1 MRKIV
6 HNPRA
11 MAIEEKP
18 LVRGEPIVVKVLE
31 ATAEEIALSG
41 YAALTLERVAARA
54 GVNRTTIF
62 RRWPTKKDLV
72 LATMN
77 RMTEQVRF
85 DWDYGSL
92 RADLAELIA
101 VATRTV
107 FAPGMVGM
115 HKMMVEARGD
125 AELGEL
131 ARCIRDEKH
140 DAAFALL
147 ARAEKRG
154 EFRKDL
160 DKELFLESLMG
171 MLFAKV
177 VFRHEPITSEFTRHM
192 LDYLMKVA
200 TPGRATARARRTP
213 AGTQRKPAARPK
225 ASSAR

>member
-1 MRKIV
+1 MHTPSV
-6 HNPRA
+6 
-11 MAIEEKP
+11 MAAEDKP
-18 LVRGEPIVVKVLE
+18 LVRGEPIVAKVLD
-31 ATAEEIALSG
+31 ATVEEIAFSG

-77 RMTEQVRF
+77 RMTDKVRF
-85 DWDYGSL
+85 DWDHGNL

-140 DAAFALL
+140 NAAFELL
-147 ARAEKRG
+147 RRAEKRG

-177 VFRHEPITSEFTRHM
+177 VFRHEPITPEFTKQM
-192 LDYLMKVA
+192 LDYVMKVA
-200 TPGRATARARRTP
+200 TPARAVAKSRRPAAARKPAGRARATA
-213 AGTQRKPAARPK
+213 AAR
-225 ASSAR
+225 

>member
-1 MRKIV
+1 M
-6 HNPRA
+6 P
-11 MAIEEKP
+11 IEDKP
-18 LVRGEPIVVKVLE
+18 LVRGEPIVAKVLE
-31 ATAEEIALSG
+31 ATVEEIAIAG
-41 YAALTLERVAARA
+41 YAALTLERVASRA

-72 LATMN
+72 LATMK

-85 DWDYGSL
+85 DWDHGNL
-92 RADLAELIA
+92 RADLAQLIA
-101 VATRTV
+101 VAARTV

-115 HKMMVEARGD
+115 HKMMVEARED
-125 AELGEL
+125 PELGEL

-177 VFRHEPITSEFTRHM
+177 VFRHETITPEFTRHM
-192 LDYLMKVA
+192 LDYVMKVA
-200 TPGRATARARRTP
+200 TPARGAARSRRPPAAAARNPPKRVARAK
-213 AGTQRKPAARPK
+213 ASAAR
-225 ASSAR
+225 

>member
-1 MRKIV
+1 
-6 HNPRA
+6 
-11 MAIEEKP
+11 MAIEDKP
-18 LVRGEPIVVKVLE
+18 LVRGEPIVAKVLD
-31 ATAEEIALSG
+31 ATVEEIAFSG

-77 RMTEQVRF
+77 RMTDKVQF
-85 DWDYGSL
+85 DWDHGNL
-92 RADLAELIA
+92 RADLAELIV

-140 DAAFALL
+140 NAAFALL
-147 ARAEKRG
+147 TRAEKRG

-177 VFRHEPITSEFTRHM
+177 VFRHEPITPEFTKQM
-192 LDYLMKVA
+192 LDYVMKVA
-200 TPGRATARARRTP
+200 TPSRAGASRSRGNAAAAKRSPAKRVARS
-213 AGTQRKPAARPK
+213 K
-225 ASSAR
+225 ASAGR

>member
-1 MRKIV
+1 
-6 HNPRA
+6 

-18 LVRGEPIVVKVLE
+18 LVRGEPVVAKVLE
-31 ATAEEIALSG
+31 ATVEEIAFSG

-72 LATMN
+72 LATMK

-115 HKMMVEARGD
+115 HKMMVEARED
-125 AELGEL
+125 QELGEL

-147 ARAEKRG
+147 TRAEKRG

-171 MLFAKV
+171 MLFAKI
-177 VFRHEPITSEFTRHM
+177 VFRHETITPEFTRQL
-192 LDYLMKVA
+192 LDYVMKVA
-200 TPGRATARARRTP
+200 TPARGTARRTGRP
-213 AGTQRKPAARPK
+213 AGSSRKPSPRRAK
-225 ASSAR
+225 TSSAR